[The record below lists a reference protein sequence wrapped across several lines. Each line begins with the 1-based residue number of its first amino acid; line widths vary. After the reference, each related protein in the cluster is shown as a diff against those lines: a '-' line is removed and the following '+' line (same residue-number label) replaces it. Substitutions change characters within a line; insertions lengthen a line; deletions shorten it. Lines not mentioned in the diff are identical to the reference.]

1 MAISEAPDTRA
12 FPRGQGDGWV
22 VRLMSLA
29 DGLDRDLSDPREL
42 SRLADRLIG
51 VAEELGARSV
61 VGASA
66 SGERLAGAV
75 AARSAGRLR
84 LIDGAST
91 LEPVLIIETLMATGT
106 QILATARALKQ
117 TGVTRIVGAAL
128 LADPVALETA
138 RGTLGGEVVTLASM

>member
-1 MAISEAPDTRA
+1 MALPEAIDARSSLN
-12 FPRGQGDGWV
+12 GHSDGWV
-22 VRLMSLA
+22 VKLMSLA
-29 DGLDRDLSDPREL
+29 DGLDRDLADPEEL

-51 VAEELGARSV
+51 VAEKFGARSV

-84 LIDGAST
+84 LIDGVST
-91 LEPVLIIETLMATGT
+91 REPVLVIETLMATGT
-106 QILATARALKQ
+106 QISATARALKQ
-117 TGVTRIVGAAL
+117 TGVIRIFGAAL

-138 RGTLGGEVVTLASM
+138 RGALGGEVVALGRI